1 MRGFIVGTMSTQSG
15 WETQSPYDALS
26 WHITYWFAARKSQL
40 KAVADVPSFYAL
52 WEKYGTDPVRLE
64 NEVRSALRDYI
75 AELFDDCVADV
86 KRENVEGQV
95 NNYRLIIS
103 ARVKYDGAG
112 YDLSR
117 AVEITGEKYK
127 LLDDERLAK

>member
-15 WETQSPYDALS
+15 WETQSPYDALA
-26 WHITYWFAARKSQL
+26 WHITYWFASRKSQL
-40 KAVADVPSFYAL
+40 KFINDVPSFYAL
-52 WEKYGTDPVRLE
+52 WEKYGTDPSLLE
-64 NEVRSALRDYI
+64 SETRTALTDYI
-75 AELFDDCVADV
+75 AELFDDAVCDV
-86 KRENVEGQV
+86 KRQNVEGQV

-103 ARVKYDGAG
+103 ARVKYDGTV

>member
-15 WETQSPYDALS
+15 WEAQSPYDALA

-40 KAVADVPSFYAL
+40 KNINDVPSFYAI
-52 WEKYGTDPVRLE
+52 WEKYGTDPGQME
-64 NEVRSALRDYI
+64 SETRSALTDYI
-75 AELFDDCVADV
+75 AELFDDVVCDV
-86 KRENVEGQV
+86 KRQNVEGQV
-95 NNYRLIIS
+95 NNYRLILS
-103 ARVKYDGAG
+103 ARVKYDGVI